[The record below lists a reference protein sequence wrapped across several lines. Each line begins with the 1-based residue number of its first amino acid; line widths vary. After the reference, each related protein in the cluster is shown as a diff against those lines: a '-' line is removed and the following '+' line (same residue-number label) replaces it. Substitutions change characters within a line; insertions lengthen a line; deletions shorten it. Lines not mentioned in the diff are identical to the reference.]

1 MAGVLV
7 PIAKTEAEKQ
17 EAKLWLEKALA
28 QDEPYAYTV
37 AGVLYSEK
45 NNVFPINEKKLM
57 NIIRKLPN
65 LVKKNHK
72 LFWPHGIGKDGMYQK
87 TR

>member
-45 NNVFPINEKKLM
+45 IMFSPLMRKKLM